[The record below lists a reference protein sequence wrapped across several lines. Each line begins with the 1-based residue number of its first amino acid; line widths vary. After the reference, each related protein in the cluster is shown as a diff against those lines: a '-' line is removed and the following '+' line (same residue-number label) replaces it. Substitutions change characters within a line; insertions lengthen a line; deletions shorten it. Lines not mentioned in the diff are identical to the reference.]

1 VFLAIYANSYALQF
15 LWRWQVSNGN
25 DRDVIEAG
33 RRRKGG
39 GTPQGR
45 AEAPIRRQP
54 GSGQGGGMPR
64 PPGGGFRMPSKGG
77 LGGCGTILILVLV
90 LGYYLLSGGSG
101 LDLGT
106 QSDQSYEEPFVQEE
120 QPQEAA
126 QPQVGFTPPA
136 SAGSGQTWLVM
147 LYQDADDEILEKD
160 IYIDL
165 NEAER
170 VGSSENVHIV
180 AQIDRFRGAYTGDGD
195 WTSTRRYYV
204 TRDDD
209 LSHVSSQLVS
219 DLGEAD
225 MGSGATLV
233 DFIDWAVSTFPA
245 DRYLLILSDHGMGWP
260 GGWSDPSPGVMDG
273 SRSPLASRLGQNLYL
288 NELDQAL
295 GTAREQAGI
304 DKFDLIGMDAC
315 LMSQLEVYAALQP
328 HARVA
333 VASEEVEPSLGWAY
347 AGFLEA
353 LSANPGMSPEDVG
366 KLIVQSYIREDQR
379 ITDPQARAD
388 FLRGGSPMGGLFG
401 TSNVSADQLAVQME
415 QNVTLTA
422 VNLERMPDLMAR
434 MNEFSYALQGENQ
447 SLVAQARGYAQ
458 SYTSIF
464 GKQVPPAYI
473 DLGHF
478 TALLARNTRDSDVSG
493 TADGL
498 LSSLG
503 QFVIAEKH
511 GPGKPG
517 STGVAIYFPNS
528 TLYSSPYTGP
538 QSYTEIAARFAETSL
553 WDDFLAFHYHDRTF
567 SPQDTQPVVPSGGP
581 TRAPGQGAI
590 TLSPIT
596 ASSDTAAPNQ
606 PVRLSVDISGQ
617 NIGYIYLFAGYYD
630 SNANSIYVADTDYL
644 ESPNV
649 RELNGVYYPE
659 WSTDFTLAF
668 NWDPIVFAVS
678 DGSDSFPALFSP
690 ESYGLTAE
698 EATYSVEGLYT
709 FAESG
714 DSLHARLYFQNGTLI
729 SVYGF
734 NGVDEAAAP
743 SEITPQSGDHFT
755 LYEKW
760 LDLASDGS
768 VKETVYQQGQTLT
781 FGSQPFTWEQLY
793 AAQGEYVVGFIIE
806 DLDGNQYPVYSQ
818 VTVR

>member
-1 VFLAIYANSYALQF
+1 VTDK
-15 LWRWQVSNGN
+15 N
-25 DRDVIEAG
+25 DREVIEAG

-45 AEAPIRRQP
+45 AEAPIRRGS
-54 GSGQGGGMPR
+54 GSGQGGGAPP
-64 PPGGGFRMPSKGG
+64 PPGGGLRMPSGG
-77 LGGCGTILILVLV
+77 RLGGCGTVLV
-90 LGYYLLSGGSG
+90 LILIVGYYLLSGGG
-101 LDLGT
+101 LDLGAP
-106 QSDQSYEEPFVQEE
+106 SDQSYEQPPLVEE
-120 QPQEAA
+120 QPQGAA

-136 SAGSGQTWLVM
+136 SASSGQTWLVM

-180 AQIDRFRGAYTGDGD
+180 AQIDRFRSAYTGDGD

-209 LSHVSSQLVS
+209 LSHIGSQLVA
-219 DLGEAD
+219 DLGEVD
-225 MGSGATLV
+225 MGSGNSLV
-233 DFIDWAVSTFPA
+233 DFVTWAAATFPA
-245 DRYLLILSDHGMGWP
+245 DRYILVLSDHGMGWP
-260 GGWSDPSPGVMDG
+260 GGWSDPSPGGMDG

-295 GTAREQAGI
+295 GAARQAASI

-328 HARVA
+328 HTRIA
-333 VASEEVEPSLGWAY
+333 VGSEEVEPSLGWAY

-353 LSANPGMSPEDVG
+353 LRANPGMSPEDAG
-366 KLIVQSYIREDQR
+366 KLIVQSYIQDDQR

-401 TSNVSADQLAVQME
+401 YSNVSADQLAAQME
-415 QNVTLTA
+415 QNATLTA
-422 VNLERMPDLMAR
+422 VNLERMPDLTAR
-434 MNEFSYALQGENQ
+434 MNDFVYALQGENQ

-478 TALLARNTRDSDVSG
+478 TALIARNTRDADVSS

-511 GPGKPG
+511 GTGKPG

-538 QSYTEIAARFAETSL
+538 QSYTEIAARFAEASL

-567 SPQDTQPVVPSGGP
+567 SPQDTQPVVPAGGP

-590 TLSPIT
+590 TVSPIM
-596 ASSDTAAPNQ
+596 ASSNVAAPNQ

-630 SNANSIYVADTDYL
+630 SSANSIYVADTDYL

-649 RELNGVYYPE
+649 RELNGVYYPQWGE
-659 WSTDFTLAF
+659 DFTLAF

-678 DGSDSFPALFSP
+678 DGSDSFPVLFSP

-709 FAESG
+709 FAGTG
-714 DSLHARLYFQNGTLI
+714 DTLKARLYFQNEALI
-729 SVYGF
+729 AVYGF
-734 NGVDEAAAP
+734 AGTDEAGAP
-743 SEITPQSGDHFT
+743 REITPQPGDRFT

-760 LDLASDGS
+760 LDLASDGR
-768 VKETVYQQGQTLT
+768 VKQTVYQPGETLT
-781 FGSQPFTWEQLY
+781 FSDQPFTWRQLY
-793 AAQGEYVVGFIIE
+793 AAQGQYVVGFIIE
-806 DLDGNQYPVYSQ
+806 DLDGNQYPVYTQ
-818 VTVR
+818 VTVQ

>member
-1 VFLAIYANSYALQF
+1 M
-15 LWRWQVSNGN
+15 SNEN
-25 DRDVIEAG
+25 DRDVIEAQ

-39 GTPQGR
+39 GAPQGR

-54 GSGQGGGMPR
+54 EAGQGGGLPR
-64 PPGGGFRMPSKGG
+64 PSGGGFRMPSRGG
-77 LGGCGTILILVLV
+77 IGGCGTILILILLV
-90 LGYYLLSGGSG
+90 GYFLLSGGGG
-101 LDLGT
+101 LDFGAPA
-106 QSDQSYEEPFVQEE
+106 EEPYVEQPYQE
-120 QPQEAA
+120 QPQQPAE
-126 QPQVGFTPPA
+126 PQVGFTPPVA
-136 SAGSGQTWLVM
+136 AGSGQTWLVM
-147 LYQDADDEILEKD
+147 LYQDADDQILEKD

-180 AQIDRFRGAYTGDGD
+180 AQIDRFHAGYSGDGD

-204 TRDDD
+204 TRDGD
-209 LSHVSSQLVS
+209 LTRVGSQLVG

-225 MGSGATLV
+225 MGSGDALV
-233 DFIDWAVSTFPA
+233 DFVTWAVSTFPA
-245 DRYLLILSDHGMGWP
+245 ERYILVLSDHGLGWP
-260 GGWSDPSPGVMDG
+260 GGWSDPSPGRMDG

-295 GTAREQAGI
+295 EVAREQAGI

-353 LSANPGMSPEDVG
+353 LTSNPGMSPEDLG

-379 ITDPQARAD
+379 ITDAQARAD
-388 FLRGGSPMGGLFG
+388 FLRGGSPLGGFFG
-401 TSNVSADQLAVQME
+401 ASDVGADQLAAQME
-415 QNVTLTA
+415 RNVTLTA
-422 VNLERMPDLMAR
+422 VNLERMPDLMQSV
-434 MNEFSYALQGENQ
+434 NDFVYALQGEDQ

-478 TALLARNTRDSDVSG
+478 TALIGRNTREGSVSQAAEG
-493 TADGL
+493 V
-498 LSSLG
+498 LSSLSR
-503 QFVIAEKH
+503 FVIAEKH
-511 GPGKPG
+511 GAGKPG

-528 TLYSSPYTGP
+528 TLYSSPLTGP
-538 QSYTEIAARFAETSL
+538 QSYTEIVERFAGASL
-553 WDDFLAFHYHDRTF
+553 WDDFLAYHYHDRSF
-567 SPQDTQPVVPSGGP
+567 SPQDAVPVVPSGGP

-590 TLSPIT
+590 TVSSIT
-596 ASSDTAAPNQ
+596 ASSNSAAPDQ

-617 NIGYIYLFAGYYD
+617 NIGYIYLFVGYYD
-630 SNANSIYVADTDYL
+630 SASNSIYVADTDYL

-659 WSTDFTLAF
+659 WSEDFTLAF
-668 NWDPIVFAVS
+668 NWEPIVFAVS
-678 DGSDSFPALFSP
+678 DGSESFPTLFSP
-690 ESYGLTAE
+690 EGYGFTFE
-698 EATYSVEGLYT
+698 EAIYSVEGLYT
-709 FAESG
+709 FAGSG
-714 DSLHARLYFQNGTLI
+714 DSLNARLYFQNGALLA
-729 SVYGF
+729 VYGF
-734 NGVDEAAAP
+734 TGADEAGAP
-743 SEITPQSGDHFT
+743 REITPGPGDRFT
-755 LYEKW
+755 LFEKW
-760 LDLASDGS
+760 LDLGSDGN
-768 VKETVYQQGQTLT
+768 VRETVYQPGQTLT
-781 FGSQPFTWEQLY
+781 FGSTPFTWEQLY
-793 AAQGEYVVGFIIE
+793 AAPGEYIVGFIIE
-806 DLDGNQYPVYSQ
+806 DLDGNQYPAYTQ